1 MHITAE
7 ISLYPLKE
15 DYGPVIDHFIAEL
28 ENEPGITVDP
38 GTMSTLVGGE
48 YESVMRALE
57 QRIHAVFRQEHVVFS
72 LKISN
77 SCGVEGG

>member
-15 DYGPVIDHFIAEL
+15 DYGPVINRFISEL
-28 ENEPGITVDP
+28 EKEPDITVDP
-38 GTMSTLVGGE
+38 GSMSTLVSGE
-48 YESVMRALE
+48 YEPVMRILSE
-57 QRIHAVFRQEHVVFS
+57 RIRAVFEQEHVVFT

-77 SCGVEGG
+77 SCGVDE